1 MRDVCGGGRGS
12 VELGLRVCTEVRCAG
27 GAGATTV
34 RGVGGKR
41 AGHEAV
47 AARAL
52 LGIGIQQVCA
62 STASGN
68 EGPASGDTSHRR
80 RSPVKSPRWCR

>member
-1 MRDVCGGGRGS
+1 MRNWCGSGGGG
-12 VELGLRVCTEVRCAG
+12 VELGLRVQAKDGCAG
-27 GAGATTV
+27 GAGAAAV
-34 RGVGGKR
+34 RGVGGEC

-68 EGPASGDTSHRR
+68 EGPASQDTPHGEG
-80 RSPVKSPRWCR
+80 RWIFSR